1 MDILSNLALGFGT
14 SLQPA
19 NLLYCFVG
27 VLLGTAIGV
36 LPGLGPLATI
46 SMLLPLTYA
55 LDPVSALIMLSG
67 IYYGAQYGGS
77 TTAILVNL
85 PGEASSVVT
94 ALDGHKMAQDGR
106 AGAALAIAAL
116 ASVYAGTIS
125 TAFVAGFSPIL
136 ASVAL
141 SFGPADYFSLMVL
154 GLVAAIILAHGSL
167 LKAIGMV
174 LVGLILGTVGIDG
187 NSGAYRF
194 TFGSLELTTGLE
206 FVSIAMGLFAFAD
219 IIANVSHK
227 TTGAP
232 TVHKITSLWP
242 TKQDFREATP
252 AATRGTLLGSILGIL
267 PGGGAALA
275 SFSAYT
281 LEKKVSK
288 HPERFGNGAVEGVAG
303 PEAAN
308 NAAAQTSFIPMLT
321 LGIPSNGTM
330 ALMMGAMM
338 IHNIAP
344 GPQVI
349 VQQPAL
355 FWGLITSMFV
365 GNVLLVLLNLPLV
378 SVWVKLISVPYR
390 YLFPAILMFCVI
402 GLYSIQNQTFEILV
416 AAVFGLL
423 GYLFMR
429 MRCEAAP
436 LLLGFILGPMLESNL
451 KRAMLLSK
459 GDMSTFVTRPISAIM
474 LGLAVLLLLT
484 VFLPQLRKKR
494 EEVFAEEEA

>member
-1 MDILSNLALGFGT
+1 MDIFSNLLTGFAT

-27 VLLGTAIGV
+27 VVVGTAIGV

-94 ALDGHKMAQDGR
+94 AIDGHKMAQAGR

-116 ASVYAGTIS
+116 ASVFAGTVS
-125 TAFVAGFSPIL
+125 TFFVAGFSPVL
-136 ASVAL
+136 ATIAL
-141 SFGPADYFSLMVL
+141 SFGPAEYFSLMIV
-154 GLVAAIILAHGSL
+154 GLVAAVILAHGSL

-174 LVGLILGTVGIDG
+174 LVGLVLGSVGIDN

-194 TFGSLELTTGLE
+194 TFGSLELSTGIE
-206 FVSIAMGLFAFAD
+206 FVSVAMGLFAFAD
-219 IIANVSHK
+219 IIAYVGEK
-227 TTGAP
+227 TSNAP
-232 TVHKITSLWP
+232 VLHRITRLWP
-242 TKQDFREATP
+242 SRQDFREATP
-252 AATRGTLLGSILGIL
+252 AAARGTLLGSVLGIL

-281 LEKKVSK
+281 LEKKVSR
-288 HPERFGNGAVEGVAG
+288 HPERFGEGAVEGVAG

-349 VQQPAL
+349 TQQPVL
-355 FWGLITSMFV
+355 FWGPITSMFV
-365 GNVLLVLLNLPLV
+365 GNVMLVLLNLPLV
-378 SVWVKLISVPYR
+378 GIWVKLISVPYR
-390 YLFPAILMFCVI
+390 YLYPAILVFCVI
-402 GLYSIQNQTFEILV
+402 GLYSIQNQTFEIMT
-416 AAVFGLL
+416 AAVFGFV

-429 MRCEAAP
+429 MKCEPAP
-436 LLLGFILGPMLESNL
+436 LLLGFILGQMLESNL
-451 KRAMLLSK
+451 KRAMLLAK
-459 GDMSTFVTRPISAIM
+459 GDATTFISRPVSA
-474 LGLAVLLLLT
+474 GLLLIAVLLLVT
-484 VFLPQLRKKR
+484 VILPQFRKKR
-494 EEVFAEEEA
+494 EEVFTEEA

>member
-1 MDILSNLALGFGT
+1 MELFANLLTGFET

-19 NLLYCFVG
+19 NLFYCFVG
-27 VLLGTAIGV
+27 VVVGTAIGV
-36 LPGLGPLATI
+36 LPGLGPLATL

-94 ALDGHKMAQDGR
+94 AIDGHKMASAGR

-116 ASVYAGTIS
+116 ASVFAGTIS
-125 TAFVAGFSPIL
+125 TFFIAGFSPIL
-136 ASVAL
+136 AKVAL
-141 SFGPADYFSLMVL
+141 SFGPAEYFSLMVV
-154 GLVAAIILAHGSL
+154 GLVAAVILAHGSL
-167 LKAIGMV
+167 MKAIGMV
-174 LVGLILGTVGIDG
+174 LVGLVLGSVGIDN

-194 TFGSLELTTGLE
+194 TFGSMELSTGIE
-206 FVSIAMGLFAFAD
+206 FVSVAMGLFAFAD
-219 IIANVSHK
+219 IIANVSEK
-227 TTGAP
+227 TSNSP
-232 TVHKITSLWP
+232 VIHKISSLWP
-242 TKQDFREATP
+242 SRQEFRDATP
-252 AATRGTLLGSILGIL
+252 AATRGTLLGSVLGIL

-281 LEKKVSK
+281 VEKKVSR
-288 HPERFGNGAVEGVAG
+288 HPERFGKGAVEGVAG

-330 ALMMGAMM
+330 ALLMGAMM

-349 VQQPAL
+349 TQQPVL

-365 GNVLLVLLNLPLV
+365 GNVMLVLLNLPLV
-378 SVWVKLISVPYR
+378 GIWVKLISVPYR
-390 YLFPAILMFCVI
+390 FLYPAILMFCVI
-402 GLYSIQNQTFEILV
+402 GLYSIQNQTFEIMT
-416 AAVFGLL
+416 AAVFGLV

-429 MRCEAAP
+429 MKCEPAP
-436 LLLGFILGPMLESNL
+436 LLLGFILGPMLEANL
-451 KRAMLLSK
+451 KRAMLLAK
-459 GDMSTFVTRPISAIM
+459 GDATTFMTRPISATM
-474 LGLAVLLLLT
+474 LLVALLLLLT
-484 VFLPQLRKKR
+484 VVLPQFRKKR
-494 EEVFAEEEA
+494 EEVFVEEV

>member
-55 LDPVSALIMLSG
+55 LDPVSALIMLAG

-94 ALDGHKMAQDGR
+94 ALDGHKMAQAGR

-125 TAFVAGFSPIL
+125 TGFVAGFSPVL
-136 ASVAL
+136 AKVAL

-167 LKAIGMV
+167 IKAIGMV
-174 LVGLILGTVGIDG
+174 LVGLILGTVGIDS

-194 TFGSLELTTGLE
+194 TFGSLELSTGLE

-227 TTGAP
+227 TTGVP
-232 TVHKITSLWP
+232 IVHKINSLWP
-242 TKQDFREATP
+242 TRQELREATP

-344 GPQVI
+344 GPQVM

-378 SVWVKLISVPYR
+378 GLWVKLISIPYR

-402 GLYSIQNQTFEILV
+402 GLYSIQNQTFEIMM
-416 AAVFGLL
+416 AAVFGLV

-429 MRCEAAP
+429 MRCEPAP
-436 LLLGFILGPMLESNL
+436 LLLGFILGPMLEANL
-451 KRAMLLSK
+451 KRAMLLAK
-459 GDMSTFVTRPISAIM
+459 GDATTFVTRPISAVM
-474 LGLAVLLLLT
+474 LGLAVLLVLT

-494 EEVFAEEEA
+494 EEVFAEDEA

>member
-1 MDILSNLALGFGT
+1 MDFLNNLALGFGT
-14 SLQPA
+14 SLQPW
-19 NLLYCFVG
+19 NLVYCFVG
-27 VLLGTAIGV
+27 ALLGTAIGV

-55 LDPVSALIMLSG
+55 LDPISALIMLAG

-85 PGEASSVVT
+85 PGESSSVVT
-94 ALDGHKMAQDGR
+94 AIDGHKMAESGR

-116 ASVYAGTIS
+116 ASVFAGVIS
-125 TAFVAGFSPIL
+125 TFFVAGFSPVL
-136 ASVAL
+136 AKVAL
-141 SFGPADYFSLMVL
+141 SFGPAEYFSLMVV
-154 GLVAAIILAHGSL
+154 GLIAAIILANGSL
-167 LKAIGMV
+167 LKAVGMV
-174 LVGLILGTVGIDG
+174 LVGLILGTVGIDN

-194 TFGSLELTTGLE
+194 TFGSLQLSTGIE
-206 FVSIAMGLFAFAD
+206 FVSVAMGLFAFAD
-219 IIANVSHK
+219 IIANVGDK
-227 TTGAP
+227 TSGTSIL
-232 TVHKITSLWP
+232 HKISRLWP
-242 TKQDFREATP
+242 SRQDFREATP
-252 AATRGTLLGSILGIL
+252 AAARGTALGSVLGIL

-281 LEKKVSK
+281 LEKRVSK
-288 HPERFGNGAVEGVAG
+288 KPREFGKGAVAGVAG

-344 GPQVI
+344 GPQI
-349 VQQPAL
+349 ITQQPVL
-355 FWGLITSMFV
+355 FWGLVTSMLV
-365 GNVLLVLLNLPLV
+365 GNVMLVLLNLPLV
-378 SVWVKLISVPYR
+378 GIWVKLISVPYR
-390 YLFPAILMFCVI
+390 MLFPAILMFCVI
-402 GLYSIQNQTFEILV
+402 GLYSIQNQTFEIMV
-416 AAVFGLL
+416 AAVFGVV

-429 MRCEAAP
+429 MKCEPAP

-459 GDMSTFVTRPISAIM
+459 GDATVFFTRPISAAM
-474 LGLAVLLLLT
+474 LAVAVLLLLT
-484 VFLPQLRKKR
+484 VILPQFRKKR
-494 EEVFAEEEA
+494 EEVFTDEA

>member
-1 MDILSNLALGFGT
+1 MEFLSNLAIGFGT

-55 LDPVSALIMLSG
+55 LDPISALIMLAG

-94 ALDGHKMAQDGR
+94 AIDGHKMAGAGR

-116 ASVYAGTIS
+116 ASVFAGVVS
-125 TAFVAGFSPIL
+125 TFFVAGFSPTL
-136 ASVAL
+136 AKVAL
-141 SFGPADYFSLMVL
+141 SFGPAEYFSLMVV
-154 GLVAAIILAHGSL
+154 GLIAAIILAHGSL

-174 LVGLILGTVGIDG
+174 LVGLALGCVGIDT

-194 TFGSLELTTGLE
+194 TFGSLELSTGIE
-206 FVSIAMGLFAFAD
+206 FVSVAMGLFAFAD
-219 IIANVSHK
+219 IVANVGDK
-227 TTGAP
+227 TTGTPKMHA
-232 TVHKITSLWP
+232 ISRLWP
-242 TKQDFREATP
+242 SRQDFREATP
-252 AATRGTLLGSILGIL
+252 AAARGTILGSILGIL

-281 LEKKVSK
+281 LEKRVSK
-288 HPERFGNGAVEGVAG
+288 NPGKFGQGAVEGVAG

-344 GPQVI
+344 GPQI
-349 VQQPAL
+349 ISTQPVL
-355 FWGLITSMFV
+355 FWGLITSMLV

-378 SVWVKLISVPYR
+378 GLWVKLISVPYR
-390 YLFPAILMFCVI
+390 VLFPAILMFCVI

-416 AAVFGLL
+416 AAVFGVV
-423 GYLFMR
+423 GYMFMR
-429 MRCEAAP
+429 MRCEPAP

-451 KRAMLLSK
+451 KRAMLLAR
-459 GDMSTFVTRPISAIM
+459 GDATTFVTRPISAAM
-474 LGLAVLLLLT
+474 LAVAVLLLLT
-484 VFLPQLRKKR
+484 VILPQFRKKR
-494 EEVFAEEEA
+494 EEVFAEEG

>member
-1 MDILSNLALGFGT
+1 MDLFTNLLAGFAT

-19 NLLYCFVG
+19 NLLYCLVG
-27 VLLGTAIGV
+27 VIVGTAIGV
-36 LPGLGPLATI
+36 LPGLGPVATI

-55 LDPVSALIMLSG
+55 LDPVSALIMLAG

-94 ALDGHKMAQDGR
+94 AIDGHKMANAGR

-116 ASVYAGTIS
+116 ASVFAGTVS
-125 TAFVAGFSPIL
+125 TFFVAGFSPVL
-136 ASVAL
+136 ANVAL
-141 SFGPADYFSLMVL
+141 SFGPAEYFSLMVV
-154 GLVAAIILAHGSL
+154 GLVAAVILAHGSL
-167 LKAIGMV
+167 LKAVGMV
-174 LVGLILGTVGIDG
+174 LVGLVLGSVGIDN

-194 TFGSLELTTGLE
+194 TFGSLELSTGIE
-206 FVSIAMGLFAFAD
+206 FVSVAMGLFAFAD
-219 IIANVSHK
+219 IIAHVGEK
-227 TTGAP
+227 TSNTP
-232 TVHKITSLWP
+232 VLHRITRLWP
-242 TKQDFREATP
+242 SREDFRDATP
-252 AATRGTLLGSILGIL
+252 AAARGTLLGSVLGIL

-281 LEKKVSK
+281 LEKKVSR

-349 VQQPAL
+349 TQQPVL

-365 GNVLLVLLNLPLV
+365 GNVMLVLLNLPLV
-378 SVWVKLISVPYR
+378 GIWVKLISVPYR
-390 YLFPAILMFCVI
+390 YLYPAILVFCVI
-402 GLYSIQNQTFEILV
+402 GLYSIQNQTFEIMT
-416 AAVFGLL
+416 AAVFGFV

-429 MRCEAAP
+429 MKCEPAP

-451 KRAMLLSK
+451 KRALLLAK
-459 GDMSTFVTRPISAIM
+459 GDATTFVTRPVS
-474 LGLAVLLLLT
+474 AVLLLVAALLLAT
-484 VFLPQLRKKR
+484 VILPQFRKKR
-494 EEVFAEEEA
+494 EEVFTEEA

>member
-1 MDILSNLALGFGT
+1 MIH
-14 SLQPA
+14 
-19 NLLYCFVG
+19 V
-27 VLLGTAIGV
+27 
-36 LPGLGPLATI
+36 
-46 SMLLPLTYA
+46 
-55 LDPVSALIMLSG
+55 
-67 IYYGAQYGGS
+67 
-77 TTAILVNL
+77 
-85 PGEASSVVT
+85 EAG
-94 ALDGHKMAQDGR
+94 DER
-106 AGAALAIAAL
+106 
-116 ASVYAGTIS
+116 
-125 TAFVAGFSPIL
+125 
-136 ASVAL
+136 
-141 SFGPADYFSLMVL
+141 
-154 GLVAAIILAHGSL
+154 
-167 LKAIGMV
+167 
-174 LVGLILGTVGIDG
+174 
-187 NSGAYRF
+187 
-194 TFGSLELTTGLE
+194 
-206 FVSIAMGLFAFAD
+206 
-219 IIANVSHK
+219 
-227 TTGAP
+227 
-232 TVHKITSLWP
+232 
-242 TKQDFREATP
+242 
-252 AATRGTLLGSILGIL
+252 
-267 PGGGAALA
+267 AALA

-378 SVWVKLISVPYR
+378 GVWVKLISVPYR

-459 GDMSTFVTRPISAIM
+459 GDMSTFVTRPISAVM
-474 LGLAVLLLLT
+474 LGLAVLLLMT

-494 EEVFAEEEA
+494 EEVFADEEA

>member
-1 MDILSNLALGFGT
+1 MDLFSNLLTGFQT

-27 VLLGTAIGV
+27 VMVGTAIGV

-46 SMLLPLTYA
+46 SMLLPLTYN
-55 LDPVSALIMLSG
+55 LDPVSALIMLAG

-94 ALDGHKMAQDGR
+94 AIEGHKMANAGR

-116 ASVYAGTIS
+116 ASVFAGTIS
-125 TAFVAGFSPIL
+125 TFFVGGFSPLL
-136 ASVAL
+136 ANVAL
-141 SFGPADYFSLMVL
+141 SFGPAEYFSLMVV
-154 GLVAAIILAHGSL
+154 GLVAAVILAHGSL
-167 LKAIGMV
+167 MKAIGMV
-174 LVGLILGTVGIDG
+174 LVGLVLGSVGIDN

-194 TFGSLELTTGLE
+194 TFGSLELSTGIE
-206 FVSIAMGLFAFAD
+206 FVSVAMGLFAFAD
-219 IIANVSHK
+219 IIANVNDK
-227 TTGAP
+227 TSNTP
-232 TVHKITSLWP
+232 LIHKISSLWP
-242 TKQDFREATP
+242 SKQDFREATP
-252 AATRGTLLGSILGIL
+252 AATRGTILGSILGIL

-288 HPERFGNGAVEGVAG
+288 HPERFGNGAVEGVAA

-349 VQQPAL
+349 TQQPVL

-365 GNVLLVLLNLPLV
+365 GNVMLVLLNLPLV
-378 SVWVKLISVPYR
+378 GVWVKLITVPYR
-390 YLFPAILMFCVI
+390 YLYPAILMFCVI
-402 GLYSIQNQTFEILV
+402 GLYSIQNQTFEIMT
-416 AAVFGLL
+416 AAVFGLV

-429 MRCEAAP
+429 MKCEPAP

-451 KRAMLLSK
+451 KRAMLLAK
-459 GDMSTFVTRPISAIM
+459 GDPATFVTRPVSASM
-474 LGLAVLLLLT
+474 LLIALLLLLT
-484 VFLPQLRKKR
+484 VLLPQFRKKR
-494 EEVFAEEEA
+494 DEVFTEEG

>member
-1 MDILSNLALGFGT
+1 MDLFSNLLTGFAT

-27 VLLGTAIGV
+27 VVVGTAIGV

-94 ALDGHKMAQDGR
+94 AIDGHKMAQAGR
-106 AGAALAIAAL
+106 AGAALALAAL
-116 ASVYAGTIS
+116 ASVFAGTVC
-125 TAFVAGFSPIL
+125 TFFVAGFSPLL
-136 ASVAL
+136 ATVAL
-141 SFGPADYFSLMVL
+141 SFGPAEYFALMIV

-174 LVGLILGTVGIDG
+174 LVGLVLGSVGIDN

-194 TFGSLELTTGLE
+194 TFGSLELSTGIE
-206 FVSIAMGLFAFAD
+206 FVSVAMGLFAFAD
-219 IIANVSHK
+219 IIAHVGEK
-227 TTGAP
+227 TSSTP
-232 TVHKITSLWP
+232 ILHRISRLWP
-242 TKQDFREATP
+242 SKQDFREATP
-252 AATRGTLLGSILGIL
+252 AAARGTLLGSVLGIL

-349 VQQPAL
+349 TQQPVL

-365 GNVLLVLLNLPLV
+365 GNVMLVLLNLPLV
-378 SVWVKLISVPYR
+378 GIWVKLISVPYR
-390 YLFPAILMFCVI
+390 YLYPAILVFCVI
-402 GLYSIQNQTFEILV
+402 GLYSIQNQTFEIMT
-416 AAVFGLL
+416 AAVFGFV

-429 MRCEAAP
+429 MKCEPAP

-451 KRAMLLSK
+451 KRAMLLAK
-459 GDMSTFVTRPISAIM
+459 GDATTFVTRPLSAI
-474 LGLAVLLLLT
+474 LLLIAVLLMLT
-484 VFLPQLRKKR
+484 VILPQFRKKR
-494 EEVFAEEEA
+494 EEVFTEEA

>member
-1 MDILSNLALGFGT
+1 MDLLSNLMTGFGT
-14 SLQPA
+14 SMQPA

-55 LDPVSALIMLSG
+55 LDPISALIMLAG

-94 ALDGHKMAQDGR
+94 AIDGHKMAAAGR

-116 ASVYAGTIS
+116 ASVFAGVVS
-125 TAFVAGFSPIL
+125 TFFVAGFSPVL
-136 ASVAL
+136 AKVAL
-141 SFGPADYFSLMVL
+141 SFGPAEYFSLMVM

-167 LKAIGMV
+167 LKAVGMV
-174 LVGLILGTVGIDG
+174 LIGLFLGCIGIDT

-194 TFGSLELTTGLE
+194 TFGSLQLSTGIE
-206 FVSIAMGLFAFAD
+206 FVSVAMGLFAFAD
-219 IIANVSHK
+219 IIANVSGK
-227 TTGAP
+227 TAGATRMHP
-232 TVHKITSLWP
+232 ITRLWP
-242 TKQDFREATP
+242 SRQDFRKATP
-252 AATRGTLLGSILGIL
+252 AAARGTVLGSVLGIL

-281 LEKKVSK
+281 LEKRVSRD
-288 HPERFGNGAVEGVAG
+288 PGRFGHGAVEGVAG

-349 VQQPAL
+349 TQQPVL
-355 FWGLITSMFV
+355 FWGLITSMLV
-365 GNVLLVLLNLPLV
+365 GNVMLVLLNLPLV
-378 SVWVKLISVPYR
+378 GIWVKLISVPYR
-390 YLFPAILMFCVI
+390 VLFPAILMFCVI
-402 GLYSIQNQTFEILV
+402 GLYSIQNQIFEIMV
-416 AAVFGLL
+416 AAVFGVL
-423 GYLFMR
+423 GYLFIR
-429 MRCEAAP
+429 MRCEPAP

-451 KRAMLLSK
+451 KRALLLAR
-459 GDMSTFVTRPISAIM
+459 GDATTFVTRPISAAL
-474 LGLAVLLLLT
+474 LGVALLLLLT
-484 VFLPQLRKKR
+484 VILPQFRRKR
-494 EEVFAEEEA
+494 EEVFAEEG